1 MHLFELDKGIPCAQG
16 SIRPIVRLFNT
27 ASERQS
33 SPHCPPLGQTSGVID
48 TVSFEIRRLTPPEF
62 SLLAPQ
68 LVEIHIEAMNYNPA
82 IVHSRISSW
91 RRNLT
96 RPGFSAQI
104 ATQDDGIVGVSYGFL
119 GSPDSWWDAEL
130 RRGLRLQGGPTEE
143 QWDIV
148 RNYYELAEIHVLPQY
163 QGHGL
168 GKKLLEGLLWN
179 APAGYALL
187 STPEVPNEDNGA
199 FRLYRSAGFF
209 DVLRNH
215 LYPADARPFAI
226 LGARLPL

>member
-1 MHLFELDKGIPCAQG
+1 MIAGHNLTAA
-16 SIRPIVRLFNT
+16 RLFDSLLRLSKNGVSL
-27 ASERQS
+27 AF
-33 SPHCPPLGQTSGVID
+33 PPLQTSGVIGS
-48 TVSFEIRRLTPPEF
+48 VSFEIRRLTPPEF

-68 LVEIHIEAMNYNPA
+68 LVEIYIEAMHYPA
-82 IVHSRISSW
+82 ILHSRISSW
-91 RRNLT
+91 RNDVT

-104 ATQDDGIVGVSYGFL
+104 ATHDNGIVGVAYGFL

-130 RRGLRLQGGPTEE
+130 RRGLLLQGGPTEE

-148 RNYYELAEIHVLPQY
+148 RNYFELAEIHVLPQY

-168 GKKLLEGLLWN
+168 GRKLLEGLLWN
-179 APAGYALL
+179 APARYALL

-199 FRLYRSAGFF
+199 FRLYRAAGFF
-209 DVLRNH
+209 DVLRDH

-226 LGARLPL
+226 LGASLPL